1 MVIRLETA
9 QWGGSSGGRAAGS
22 GRIKLSFELTGVNF
36 SGTHT
41 GAHTAPGA
49 VHTDHLGRFRRLWGA
64 GGARPN
70 VRGGKI
76 KIDDPPLARGADV
89 RYSAVSGRIC
99 VTLGSPWRH

>member
-1 MVIRLETA
+1 MIRLETA

-49 VHTDHLGRFRRLWGA
+49 VHTDHLGRFGRLWRA
-64 GGARPN
+64 GGAPPN
-70 VRGGKI
+70 VRGGKT
-76 KIDDPPLARGADV
+76 KDGAPPLVTAAAARGFGV
-89 RYSAVSGRIC
+89 LLSG
-99 VTLGSPWRH
+99 S